1 MRYTVI
7 LREHAAGRYIAMA
20 PAVPDCR
27 VEGRTR
33 HEALERLRLNL
44 EEWLKGTEVTSVEVS
59 VSQGDQGAKRNPW
72 LDTAGV
78 FADDATLDPM
88 LHTIYAERAVE
99 GQTE

>member
-7 LREHAAGRYIAMA
+7 LREHPVGRYVAMA

-33 HEALERLRLNL
+33 HEALERLRLTL

-59 VSQGDQGAKRNPW
+59 VSQDDASAKRNPW
-72 LDTAGV
+72 LDTAGL
-78 FADDATLDPM
+78 FADDAALEPM
-88 LHTIYAERAVE
+88 LERIYAERAAE
-99 GQTE
+99 R